1 MNLIEQ
7 VKAGKPMLFRGE
19 PCTAF
24 ILPES
29 VVYSGRDYPIGVLHG
44 EPTIERGLC
53 SVSRDGYVLVPS
65 GDRTPDLVPAAA
77 IKHGTVWV
85 FLVNG
90 EPMSTMSDAAFRIW
104 SRHDHPLIHTHQFTY
119 EA

>member
-7 VKAGKPMLFRGE
+7 VKAGKPMLFRGK

-44 EPTIERGLC
+44 EPTIERGL
-53 SVSRDGYVLVPS
+53 
-65 GDRTPDLVPAAA
+65 
-77 IKHGTVWV
+77 
-85 FLVNG
+85 
-90 EPMSTMSDAAFRIW
+90 
-104 SRHDHPLIHTHQFTY
+104 
-119 EA
+119 